1 MALLSDL
8 QFLLQEVHSSK
19 DTDKPFPLEKNSTHT
34 ELSIIVLKFSF
45 YFIWESSRLDLAL
58 NSRKKKRKETIHCL
72 FLHSNN
78 IIILR
83 S

>member
-1 MALLSDL
+1 MALLSSL

-34 ELSIIVLKFSF
+34 ELATIVLKFSF
-45 YFIWESSRLDLAL
+45 SPQFGKLM
-58 NSRKKKRKETIHCL
+58 HCF
-72 FLHSNN
+72 FLYLLLLHYV
-78 IIILR
+78 R